1 MSPKAKPRH
10 IRTGMNLKL
19 FKNLTGVPVQFLH
32 GSQNR
37 LTCTFRH
44 QIRLDRRI
52 HDPRTQRLRQDQL
65 IPGLRS
71 KILPELP
78 RIYKTRHTEPILWCI
93 ILDRMATGKNR
104 TSLHHLICTTTQD
117 FPEDFHIHIL
127 RKRHNIQSRLWSSTH
142 SIYITQR
149 IGRCDLPEI
158 IRIICHRSKKI
169 QCLDQCQIFG
179 NLINGSIIRSVCSN
193 QKIRIR
199 ELWQPSKNSRQ
210 SPRSYLSCTA
220 TVWSQFCQLYFFF
233 HDHFPFPL
241 SPVNPVIHPQHHRGL

>member
-117 FPEDFHIHIL
+117 LPEDFHIHIL

-142 SIYITQR
+142 SIYITQCICR
-149 IGRCDLPEI
+149 RDLPEI

-179 NLINGSIIRSVCSN
+179 NLINGRIVRSVRSN
-193 QKIRIR
+193 QKIRIA

-233 HDHFPFPL
+233 HDHFPFP
-241 SPVNPVIHPQHHRGL
+241 VNPVIHPQHHRRL